1 MAPWR
6 LTDEEGRL
14 ELVMTPTWDRT
25 TKTKV
30 LFIDNCCHQVFGRFD
45 GFAVLDD
52 GTRLEIRELY
62 AFAEHAVNNW

>member
-1 MAPWR
+1 
-6 LTDEEGRL
+6 
-14 ELVMTPTWDRT
+14 MTPTFDRT

-30 LFIDNCCHQVFGRFD
+30 LFINNVCHQVFGRFD

-52 GTRLEIRELY
+52 GTRLEVNELN